1 MKNPLLKALTDKQI
15 EAVKTYQVTD
25 DKGTRTVTRELA
37 KFEIGDT
44 VDVHQRILEG
54 AKERI
59 QIFQGVVIARKGEG
73 LQEMFTVRRI
83 VQGEGVERVFPLH
96 SPKIAKIEVKRT
108 GEVRR
113 AKLYYLR
120 DRVGKATRL
129 RERKVK
135 EVFVPGAPTE
145 TRGKGKKK
153 KTPETQA

>member
-1 MKNPLLKALTDKQI
+1 MKNPLLKAVTEKQI
-15 EAVKTYQVTD
+15 EAVKTYTVPD
-25 DKGTRTVTRELA
+25 EKAEGGTKTVNRDIA
-37 KFEIGDT
+37 AFEIGDT

-83 VQGEGVERVFPLH
+83 VQGEGVERVFPVH
-96 SPKIAKIEVKRT
+96 SPRIAKVEVKRT

-129 RERKVK
+129 RERKVS
-135 EVFVPGAPTE
+135 VPGGTGE
-145 TRGKGKKK
+145 GRGKGKKK
-153 KTPETQA
+153 KTETQS